1 MDKLKG
7 LQFAGLVFGIAV
19 AVALATIVLSYLENR
34 LRAVAIYFSLSPK
47 DGIIVIAFLGVVLAL
62 LVLLTPVYRY
72 VTKTQNSR
80 RDAIRSYYTPGNIA
94 EYFQQFCYGL
104 EGIREM
110 LVGWKPGNNVTS
122 EKAQALRTRFD
133 KLLSEEY
140 FVNQRFYFAVV
151 LLSIIAIPVLFFA
164 IEGGLALAKG
174 ASTTDRNLEILG
186 IYLDPIS
193 IAAVFGAYTWI
204 VTDAIERNYQGT
216 LNPSHLYWY
225 AVRLV
230 VAVPLGQAIAAFATG
245 ALGPAIAFL
254 VSMFSYER
262 ISTITSSLVNRS
274 LSIPAATPDA
284 KNDIVSK
291 LPGVDETT
299 SSLFQTEGITTISEL
314 TSADPVRISV
324 RTGLAFDQLICLI
337 DAAIL
342 WRYVETDLMILR
354 KFGWAGASNVIWYQE
369 TFGAYNAA
377 RAKATDLKN
386 EVNDLQAAVQNAK
399 QDEAKAKLEETKS
412 KSKILEDTL
421 AETIK
426 KHREATLRVS
436 DEEQRL
442 PSQSSKMLTL
452 LNDMEEAVKSTKVSG
467 LLNIANQVCHD
478 SYAQFI
484 RRLMTAQPHSPDN

>member
-1 MDKLKG
+1 MLPNVLPIIARVRALFSDCQCQRSRAAKASPENARGFCREENNVDKLKG

-193 IAAVFGAYTWI
+193 IAAV
-204 VTDAIERNYQGT
+204 
-216 LNPSHLYWY
+216 
-225 AVRLV
+225 
-230 VAVPLGQAIAAFATG
+230 
-245 ALGPAIAFL
+245 
-254 VSMFSYER
+254 
-262 ISTITSSLVNRS
+262 
-274 LSIPAATPDA
+274 
-284 KNDIVSK
+284 
-291 LPGVDETT
+291 
-299 SSLFQTEGITTISEL
+299 
-314 TSADPVRISV
+314 
-324 RTGLAFDQLICLI
+324 
-337 DAAIL
+337 
-342 WRYVETDLMILR
+342 
-354 KFGWAGASNVIWYQE
+354 
-369 TFGAYNAA
+369 
-377 RAKATDLKN
+377 
-386 EVNDLQAAVQNAK
+386 
-399 QDEAKAKLEETKS
+399 
-412 KSKILEDTL
+412 
-421 AETIK
+421 
-426 KHREATLRVS
+426 
-436 DEEQRL
+436 
-442 PSQSSKMLTL
+442 
-452 LNDMEEAVKSTKVSG
+452 
-467 LLNIANQVCHD
+467 
-478 SYAQFI
+478 
-484 RRLMTAQPHSPDN
+484 